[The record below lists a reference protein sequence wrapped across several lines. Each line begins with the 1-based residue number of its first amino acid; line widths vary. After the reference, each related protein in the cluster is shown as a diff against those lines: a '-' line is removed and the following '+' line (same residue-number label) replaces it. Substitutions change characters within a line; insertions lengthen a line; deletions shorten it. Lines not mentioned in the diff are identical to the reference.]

1 MSKTS
6 AALAATA
13 LAAALLPLAAQA
25 APAGAMHGK
34 MMHGKMSKM
43 VTLYQ
48 ADKCHMYFTPAQA
61 KKYAYAC
68 PDSKGK
74 MKLVH
79 VTPAVAKMQT
89 AKTNAILTP
98 KKAM

>member
-1 MSKTS
+1 MSKTP
-6 AALAATA
+6 AALAAA

-25 APAGAMHGK
+25 APVGGMHGK
-34 MMHGKMSKM
+34 MMHDKMSKT

-48 ADKCHMYFTPAQA
+48 ADKCHMYYTPAQA
-61 KKYAYAC
+61 KKYNYAC

-79 VTPAVAKMQT
+79 VTPTVAKVEM
-89 AKTNAILTP
+89 AKTSKALMP
-98 KKAM
+98 ARKAM